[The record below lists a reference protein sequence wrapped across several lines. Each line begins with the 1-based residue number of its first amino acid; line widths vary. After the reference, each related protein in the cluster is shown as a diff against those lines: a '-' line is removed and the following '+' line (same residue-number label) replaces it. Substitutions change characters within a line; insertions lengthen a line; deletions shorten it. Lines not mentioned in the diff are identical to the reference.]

1 MIDQLQQQMGGMFW
15 VIAIGAPVLVL
26 VLVLQIVFKARAKV
40 KHVKQAFLSGS
51 IVTDSAAP
59 TTGPIAFGL
68 ACGAHMAV
76 NQGVAWNDL
85 EGAGFPKLE
94 LKANL
99 AEMWG
104 VYDHTDW
111 RRASEAKLAPRTD
124 NLEHLA
130 VELRREAGV
139 TDLPG
144 WLRAIDQAAQRGRVP
159 LHSVSALAA
168 AADRVNRVEDRFRT
182 DRLLSG
188 AHGGGVVSSVRV
200 YDWGRAVNLARWG
213 LRAGY
218 CDRTEAE
225 NVVLRV
231 GELCAAHYGSWA
243 DLSAGFALGRLL
255 FFDDED
261 FPVHYVTVREAH
273 RKLLDEAD
281 SPYRTLPWP
290 AGIRA

>member
-1 MIDQLQQQMGGMFW
+1 MGGMFW
-15 VIAIGAPVLVL
+15 VVAIGAPLMILVMI
-26 VLVLQIVFKARAKV
+26 LQVVFKARAKV
-40 KHVKQAFLSGS
+40 KQVKQVYRAGS
-51 IVTDSAAP
+51 VVTDNAAP
-59 TTGPIAFGL
+59 TTGPVAFGL

-104 VYDHTDW
+104 VHDHTDW
-111 RRASEAKLAPRTD
+111 RRASEAKLAQQSD

-130 VELRREAGV
+130 VELRREAGA
-139 TDLPG
+139 TDLPS
-144 WLRAIDQAAQRGRVP
+144 WLRAIDQAARGGRVP

-168 AADRVNRVEDRFRT
+168 AAERVNRIEERFRA
-182 DRLLSG
+182 DGLIV
-188 AHGGGVVSSVRV
+188 GVVSSVRV

-218 CDRTEAE
+218 CDRTAAE

-255 FFDDED
+255 FFDEED

-273 RKLLDEAD
+273 RKLLDEAG